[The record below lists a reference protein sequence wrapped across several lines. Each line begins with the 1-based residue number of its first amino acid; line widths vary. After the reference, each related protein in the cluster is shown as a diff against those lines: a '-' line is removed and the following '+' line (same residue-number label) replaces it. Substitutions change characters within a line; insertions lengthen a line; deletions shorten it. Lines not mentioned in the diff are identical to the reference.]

1 MTVSPHDD
9 PNKPVLVAGASGFLG
24 SHVTRLLVKQGR
36 KVRVLLRKTS
46 STDALRDLP
55 VERVYGDA
63 LDPKSLQ
70 SAIQGCATVFYCVVD
85 PRYYLTDPAP
95 LFRNNVD
102 GLVNGMEAA
111 LANGVGR
118 FIFTSTMGTLGRNPD
133 GPVTEEIEFNWM
145 DKAPPYIRSRRLAED
160 EFNRYCRDKKL
171 PGVALCISTTYGPQD
186 YQPTP
191 QGQMLWDTSQGR
203 TRVVWEASQP
213 IVDIRDAAE
222 ALLLA
227 EKHGRIGERY
237 IISSEYVSYRRFFG
251 MIAERGGH
259 APPIVLPLS
268 VAYAAAWLGESLL
281 KLLRRRDYFVSRDAV
296 FLSIAFG
303 EMDSSKARRELHW
316 KTRPTSQTIQDSIE
330 WFYERN
336 KIASIGAGAPSYFG
350 RTEKL
355 S

>member
-1 MTVSPHDD
+1 
-9 PNKPVLVAGASGFLG
+9 
-24 SHVTRLLVKQGR
+24 
-36 KVRVLLRKTS
+36 
-46 STDALRDLP
+46 
-55 VERVYGDA
+55 
-63 LDPKSLQ
+63 
-70 SAIQGCATVFYCVVD
+70 
-85 PRYYLTDPAP
+85 
-95 LFRNNVD
+95 
-102 GLVNGMEAA
+102 MEAA

-133 GPVTEEIEFNWM
+133 GPVTEGIEFNWM

-160 EFNRYCRDKKL
+160 EFNRYCREKKL

-330 WFYERN
+330 WFSERN